1 VQIGYRIARRFPYG
15 PQMPIPT
22 QKIRFCTSRDGTRIA
37 YGTSG
42 SGPPLVRAAHW
53 ISHLKLDWDN
63 PVWRPWLS
71 MLSRER
77 TLITYDARGCG
88 LSDREQVEFS
98 LDNYVE
104 DLEAVIGAAGVDHFA
119 LFGMAG
125 GGSIAV
131 TYAVRNPERVSHL
144 VLHGV
149 PAVSKLARG
158 DLEHG
163 QTEIKA
169 FEFGWGKENPAF
181 RQLFTS
187 QLLPEATIE
196 QFRAFNEL
204 IRLTTSPGNAARILR
219 TLYDVDLRGIAPFVR
234 CPTLVTHVREDARVP
249 FEQGR
254 DLAGLIPG
262 ARFVPLEGRNHV
274 LLESE
279 PAWQQFVDE
288 LDEFLPAAPNQSP
301 GGPGMLFNDLT
312 ARESDVLEL
321 IAQGL
326 DNGTIG
332 ARLGISEK
340 TVRNRLSIILSKLG
354 VNSRAQA
361 IVRAR
366 DAGFGRKT

>member
-1 VQIGYRIARRFPYG
+1 
-15 PQMPIPT
+15 MPHPT
-22 QKIRFCTSRDGTRIA
+22 QQIRFCTSRDGTRIA
-37 YGTSG
+37 YATSG

-63 PVWRPWLS
+63 PVWGPWLS
-71 MLSRER
+71 MFSRGR

-88 LSDREQVEFS
+88 LSDREQVDFS
-98 LDNYVE
+98 LDNQVE
-104 DLEAVIGAAGVDHFA
+104 DLEAVVDAAGVDHFA

-169 FEFGWGKENPAF
+169 FEFGWDKENPAF

-187 QLLPEATIE
+187 QLLPGGTAE
-196 QFRAFNEL
+196 QFRAFNDL
-204 IRLTTSPGNAARILR
+204 IRLTTSPANAARILR
-219 TLYDVDLRGIAPFVR
+219 TFYDVDLRGIAPFVR
-234 CPTLVTHVREDARVP
+234 CPTLVTHVREDGRVP

-279 PAWQQFVDE
+279 PAWKQFVNE
-288 LDEFLPAAPNQSP
+288 LDEFLPAAPNKP
-301 GGPGMLFNDLT
+301 LGGPGLLINDLT
-312 ARESDVLEL
+312 ARENDVLEL

-340 TVRNRLSIILSKLG
+340 TVRNHLSIILSKLC

>member
-1 VQIGYRIARRFPYG
+1 MGYRIAPEHLSG
-15 PQMPIPT
+15 PQMPHPT
-22 QKIRFCTSRDGTRIA
+22 QQIRFCTSRDGTRIA
-37 YGTSG
+37 YAISG
-42 SGPPLVRAAHW
+42 SGPPLVRAANW

-63 PVWRPWLS
+63 PVWCPWLL
-71 MLSRER
+71 MFSRGR

-88 LSDREQVEFS
+88 LSDREQVDFS
-98 LDNYVE
+98 LDNHVD
-104 DLEAVIGAAGVDHFA
+104 DLGAVIDATGVDRFA

-131 TYAVRNPERVSHL
+131 TYTVRNPKRVSYL

-163 QTEIKA
+163 QTEVKA
-169 FEFGWGKENPAF
+169 FEFGWGRENPAF

-187 QLLPEATIE
+187 QLLPEATAE
-196 QFRAFNEL
+196 QFRAFNDL
-204 IRLTTSPGNAARILR
+204 IRLTTSPANAARILR
-219 TLYDVDLRGIAPFVR
+219 TFYDVDLRGIAPLVR
-234 CPTLVTHVREDARVP
+234 CPTLVTHVREDGRVP

-279 PAWQQFVDE
+279 PAWQQFVSE
-288 LDEFLPAAPNQSP
+288 LDEFLPPAPSMSL
-301 GGPGMLFNDLT
+301 GGPGLLINDLT
-312 ARESDVLEL
+312 ARENDVLEL

-332 ARLGISEK
+332 TRLGISEK
-340 TVRNRLSIILSKLG
+340 TVRNHLSIILSKLC